1 MKVVNIVGADLSKK
15 TIDLAIHRSSH
26 HLKIENS
33 PAGFKQMD
41 HWLKQQGID
50 LAEVMIVMEH
60 TGLYSYQFEEH
71 LHGNNIA
78 FTKVNALEIKHSM
91 GMVRGKS
98 DKTDARRIAE
108 YGHLKREK
116 LQPTAPANEDLKR
129 LQMLRSTRSHLV
141 RQRAGFECSIK
152 EILQTGMKANDS
164 IIKAQQQVI
173 NAMTKQIE
181 KLEKEINVI
190 IKSNAALNNNFNLLT
205 SIKGIGREI
214 ALNTLIK
221 THNFTRF
228 ANARK
233 FACYCGT
240 APFEH
245 TSGSS
250 IRGKTRISHLADK
263 TMKTLLD
270 QGAKTAIQH
279 DKELKEYYQNRTAAG
294 KSKMSTINIIRN
306 KLIYR
311 MFAVI
316 KRQTPFVDNYLQ
328 AA

>member
-1 MKVVNIVGADLSKK
+1 MKVAHMVGADLSKK
-15 TIDLAIHRSSH
+15 TIDLAVH
-26 HLKIENS
+26 HSGQHLQIDNS
-33 PAGFKQMD
+33 PEGFRKMKQ
-41 HWLKQQGID
+41 WLKHQGLN

-60 TGLYSYQFEEH
+60 TGLYSYQFEEY
-71 LHGNNIA
+71 LHQSSMR

-91 GMVRGKS
+91 GMVRGKN
-98 DKTDARRIAE
+98 DKTDARRIAD

-116 LQPTAPANEDLKR
+116 LKPSAPVDDDLKR
-129 LQMLRSTRSHLV
+129 LQMLRSTRYHLV
-141 RQRAGFECSIK
+141 RQRSSLKCSVK
-152 EILQTGMKANDS
+152 EILQTGIKSTDS
-164 IIKAQQQVI
+164 IIKAQQIII
-173 NAMTKQIE
+173 NALTKQIE
-181 KLEKEINVI
+181 KLEVEMDEII
-190 IKSNAALNNNFNLLT
+190 AANEALQNNFNLLA

-228 ANARK
+228 TNARK

-245 TSGSS
+245 SSGSS
-250 IRGKTRISHLADK
+250 IRGRTRISHLADK

-270 QGAKTAIQH
+270 QGAKTAIQY
-279 DKELKEYYQNRTAAG
+279 DKELKEYYQRRTATG
-294 KSKMSTINIIRN
+294 KSKMSTINIVRN

-316 KRQTPFVDNYLQ
+316 KRQTPFMDNYLQ
-328 AA
+328 TA